1 MPGKDGAMDMPSSFG
16 YWVRRRR
23 KALDLTQGE
32 LARRVGCAEVTIQKI
47 EADERRPSS
56 QIAAL
61 LAEHLRIP
69 LNEQSTFLQ
78 RARGE
83 LAVDQLPTSTPDG
96 GHIPSS
102 PAMAATDA
110 PAVRPPSG
118 TVTFLFTDIEAS
130 TQLWEQH
137 PQAMRVALARH
148 DAILVEV
155 ITAHRGVIVKAT
167 GDGVHAVFAR
177 GTDAL
182 AAALAAQCAIQAQ
195 AWEAVGCLRIR
206 MAVHTGVS
214 EERDGDYFGLALNR
228 AARLLAAGHGGQILL
243 SRASVEVVQ
252 DHLPGAVVLRDLGI
266 HQLKD
271 ITRPEHI
278 FQVVASD
285 LPSDFP
291 PLRCAAV
298 QPHNLPVE
306 LTSFVG
312 RTRELATIASMLAD
326 AHLLTLTGP
335 GGTGKTRLA
344 RQAAAE
350 LLDDFQDGVFFVN
363 LAPISAPELV
373 AGAIAQTVGVRETAG
388 RPLLDGLYDYLRDKH
403 MLLLLDNFEQ
413 VSPAAPVIAE
423 LLAAAPR
430 RKVLVTS
437 RAVLH
442 LYGEREFAVPP
453 LGLPPHPPTPSPTPG
468 RGGAGDAGGLTQYE
482 AGRGGAGDAGGLTQY
497 EAGREGTGDA
507 GGLTQYEAVRLFI
520 ERAQAVKAD
529 FVITNTN
536 ASAVAE
542 ICYRLDGLP
551 LAIELAAARVKLLA
565 PQALLERLERRLPL
579 LTGGPQN
586 LPARQQ
592 TLRATLDWSY
602 ELLDADEQVLF
613 ARLAV
618 FVGGCTIEAAES
630 ICADREPRIEDGG
643 WKMEDRSAI
652 FYPPSS
658 ILDGLAALVDKS
670 LLRQVEG
677 PGGAPR
683 FVMLETIRE
692 YALERLEMSG
702 EAAALRR
709 QHAAYYLV
717 LAERAEPLLHGA
729 EQVAWLNRLEADY
742 DNLRAVLAWLH
753 GEQTTARALH
763 AESLAL
769 FRELGERWPIALSL
783 RALGDDELYL
793 NACERAVPLL
803 EESLQLFRELGDQF
817 WYGDALLC
825 LGYAARLQGDDA
837 RAAACYAESLA
848 LFRDLRHVWGI
859 AGTQLAL
866 GWLAQAQGDAPRA
879 AACFAESLVRYQELG
894 HREGI
899 SLCLA
904 GSAGAAGSLGQ
915 PVRAAQLF
923 GAAEG
928 LRVRIGA
935 LAQPI
940 ERAVYAESVA
950 SVRAQLNQATFAAA
964 WAEGRALTMEQAI
977 AEALTSL

>member
-1 MPGKDGAMDMPSSFG
+1 MDMPSSFG

-468 RGGAGDAGGLTQYE
+468 RGGA
-482 AGRGGAGDAGGLTQY
+482 
-497 EAGREGTGDA
+497 GDA